1 MGPNYS
7 MWDSNTVT
15 CSSGGANRPKLQ
27 LEWFMPAEGIRG
39 AYLPGFFRGARPAGF
54 PRGVWLPLRAVGN
67 MSLAWTVAEQWP

>member
-27 LEWFMPAEGIRG
+27 LEWFMPA
-39 AYLPGFFRGARPAGF
+39 
-54 PRGVWLPLRAVGN
+54 
-67 MSLAWTVAEQWP
+67 